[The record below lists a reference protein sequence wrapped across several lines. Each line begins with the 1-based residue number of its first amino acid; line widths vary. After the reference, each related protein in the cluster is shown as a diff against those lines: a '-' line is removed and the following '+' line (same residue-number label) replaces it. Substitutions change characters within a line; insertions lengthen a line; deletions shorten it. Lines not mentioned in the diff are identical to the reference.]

1 MSETDPF
8 RIRAYVPEFDLIS
21 EGYRQAS
28 DIARARWRLMTDVA
42 YGPGP
47 QDRLDL
53 FFPQGNGSNRP
64 IHIFIHG
71 GYWRANVKEDY
82 AFVAN
87 TICAAGSIA
96 AIVEYGRL
104 PALRMASLVEQ
115 VRRGALWVKRNAA
128 SFGGNAEAI
137 SASGHSAGAHL
148 AFYLAARGPS
158 ETLPPPTTARSLF
171 LVSGIYDLQP
181 ITSSFL
187 QAEIHLR
194 DDEAL
199 AWSPLASMPEAGT
212 PMTIAVGERE
222 TLPFREQAA
231 LLAKMVSPNS
241 PPLSIPDAD
250 HMSIMRDMGDL
261 SSPLGKPFLRFLKT
275 TASGK

>member
-1 MSETDPF
+1 MFETDPF
-8 RIRAYVPEFDLIS
+8 RIRAYVPEFDLLS

-28 DIARARWRLMTDVA
+28 DVARARWPAMTDVA

-53 FFPQGNGSNRP
+53 FFPPGGGSDRP

-96 AIVEYGRL
+96 AILEYGRL

-115 VRRGALWVKRNAA
+115 VRRGAFWLKQNAA

-158 ETLPPPTTARSLF
+158 ETLQLPTTTRSLF

-181 ITSSFL
+181 IISSFL

-199 AWSPLASMPEAGT
+199 AWSPLTSTPDAGT
-212 PMTIAVGERE
+212 LMTIAVGERE

-231 LLAKMVSPNS
+231 LLAKAVSPNS
-241 PPLSIPDAD
+241 PPLIVPDAD
-250 HMSIMRDMGDL
+250 HMSIMRDMGDA
-261 SSPLGKPFLRFLKT
+261 SSALGSLFRRFLE
-275 TASGK
+275 TAESGA

>member
-8 RIRAYVPEFDLIS
+8 RIRAHVPEFDFIS

-28 DIARARWRLMTDVA
+28 NSARARWAARPDVA

-53 FFPQGNGSNRP
+53 FFPDGDNKNRP
-64 IHIFIHG
+64 IHVFIHG

-96 AIVEYGRL
+96 AILEYGRL
-104 PALRMASLVEQ
+104 PALRMASLVDQ
-115 VRRGALWVKRNAA
+115 VRRGALWLRQNAA
-128 SFGGNAEAI
+128 SFGGNADAI

-158 ETLPPPTTARSLF
+158 ETLQLPITARSLF

-181 ITSSFL
+181 IPSSFL
-187 QAEIHLR
+187 QAEIDLR
-194 DDEAL
+194 DDEVL
-199 AWSPLASMPEAGT
+199 AWSPLTAIPEPGT
-212 PMTIAVGERE
+212 PMTIVVGERE
-222 TLPFREQAA
+222 TPPFREQAA
-231 LLAKMVSPNS
+231 RLANSVWPNS
-241 PPLSIPDAD
+241 PPLLIPNAN
-250 HMSIMRDMGDL
+250 HMSIIRDMGDIG
-261 SSPLGKPFLRFLKT
+261 SPLGNLFRRFLE
-275 TASGK
+275 TAKSGG

>member
-8 RIRAYVPEFDLIS
+8 HIRAHVPEFDFIS

-28 DIARARWRLMTDVA
+28 DGARARWFARTDVV
-42 YGPGP
+42 YGPCP

-53 FFPQGNGSNRP
+53 FFPDGDARNRP

-71 GYWRANVKEDY
+71 GYWRANVKKDY

-87 TICAAGSIA
+87 TICASGSIA
-96 AIVEYGRL
+96 AILEYGHL

-115 VRRGALWVKRNAA
+115 VRRGALWLKQNAA
-128 SFGGNAEAI
+128 SFGGNPEAI

-148 AFYLAARGPS
+148 ALYLAARSPS
-158 ETLPPPTTARSLF
+158 ETLPLPTTATSLF

-187 QAEIHLR
+187 QAEIDLR

-199 AWSPLASMPEAGT
+199 AWSPLRSMPEAGT
-212 PMTIAVGERE
+212 LMTIAVGERE
-222 TLPFREQAA
+222 TPPFRQQAA
-231 LLAKMVSPNS
+231 LFANAVSPNS
-241 PPLSIPDAD
+241 PPLLIPDAD
-250 HMSIMRDMGDL
+250 HMSIMRDMGDAN
-261 SSPLGKPFLRFLKT
+261 SALGSLFRRFLE
-275 TASGK
+275 TAKSGG

>member
-8 RIRAYVPEFDLIS
+8 RIRVHVPEFDLIS

-28 DIARARWRLMTDVA
+28 DNARARWPTMTDVA
-42 YGPGP
+42 YGPGL

-53 FFPQGNGSNRP
+53 FFPDGDDKNRP

-87 TICAAGSIA
+87 TVCAAGSIA
-96 AIVEYGRL
+96 AILEYGRL
-104 PALRMASLVEQ
+104 PALRMASLVDQ
-115 VRRGALWVKRNAA
+115 VRRGALWLKQNAV
-128 SFGGNAEAI
+128 SFGGNPEAI

-158 ETLPPPTTARSLF
+158 ETSRPTTTARSLF
-171 LVSGIYDLQP
+171 LVSGIYDLKP
-181 ITSSFL
+181 IPFSFL
-187 QAEIHLR
+187 QAEIDLR
-194 DDEAL
+194 DDEVL
-199 AWSPLASMPEAGT
+199 AWSPLASIPEAET
-212 PMTIAVGERE
+212 PMTIVLGERE

-241 PPLSIPDAD
+241 QLLSIPDAD
-250 HMSIMRDMGDL
+250 HMSIVRDMGDP
-261 SSPLGKPFLRFLKT
+261 SSPLGELFLGFLKT
-275 TASGK
+275 VAPGA

>member
-8 RIRAYVPEFDLIS
+8 RIRAHVPEFDLIS

-28 DIARARWRLMTDVA
+28 EGARARWSAMTDVT

-53 FFPQGNGSNRP
+53 FFPDKDEGKRP
-64 IHIFIHG
+64 IHICIHG

-96 AIVEYGRL
+96 AILEYGRL
-104 PALRMASLVEQ
+104 PALRMASLVDQ
-115 VRRGALWVKRNAA
+115 VRRGALWLKQNAA
-128 SFGGNAEAI
+128 SFGGNPEAI

-158 ETLPPPTTARSLF
+158 ETLQLPTTARSLF
-171 LVSGIYDLQP
+171 LVSGIYDLKP

-194 DDEAL
+194 DDEVL
-199 AWSPLASMPEAGT
+199 AWSPLTSTPEAGT
-212 PMTIAVGERE
+212 LMTIAVGERE
-222 TLPFREQAA
+222 TPPFREQADW
-231 LLAKMVSPNS
+231 LGKLASPYS
-241 PPLSIPDAD
+241 QLRMIDDAD
-250 HMSIMRDMGDL
+250 HMSIMRDMGDD
-261 SSPLGKPFLRFLKT
+261 SSQMGILFRRFLEVAAT
-275 TASGK
+275 E